1 MMLGVS
7 KNIAQNIVETV
18 KEFCGYD
25 INFINTDG
33 YIFASTDPQR
43 IGDFHEIGKQVADSG
58 KSIEVYAES
67 DYMGT
72 HPGINT
78 PFYYEGEVM
87 AVIGITGEPDKVRQ
101 YSELAYRVTNLIL
114 KENDFASKSMGQQA
128 ATNYIIRSLI
138 NGEPIKRNHF
148 NDFMGTRDLPIDNYY
163 RTAIIQINSR
173 YNPANIYMIEKD
185 IIDAVSNIPLSMYR
199 FQYPD
204 EYVLI
209 FETKSLVST
218 RKSLQKLLN
227 KYEEILQIAIGS
239 EDIIFRQNRS
249 YESAILALKSS
260 RHEKTVALYEE
271 FDLELLLGSL
281 GDNVSERYLN
291 KTIGSL
297 SQDEI
302 GLLKVYYDANM
313 SLKET
318 SERLYIHKNTL
329 QYKLD
334 KIYEKSTYN
343 PRSFHDACILYMA
356 LQLQLR

>member
-1 MMLGVS
+1 MRLGIS

-25 INFINTDG
+25 INFIDTNG

-43 IGDFHEIGKQVADSG
+43 IGDYHEIGKQVIESG
-58 KSIEVYAES
+58 QPIEVYEKS
-67 DYMGT
+67 DYTGT
-72 HPGINT
+72 QPGINT
-78 PFYYEGEVM
+78 PFFYEGEVM

-114 KENDFASKSMGQQA
+114 KENDFASKSMGQQT

-148 NDFMGTRDLPIDNYY
+148 NDFMLARNLPIESPY

-173 YNPANIYMIEKD
+173 YNPANIYLIEKD
-185 IIDAVSNIPLSMYR
+185 IIDVVSNISLSMYR

-204 EYVLI
+204 EYVII
-209 FETKSLVST
+209 FETKSLIST
-218 RKSLQKLLN
+218 KKALQRILN
-227 KYEEILQIAIGS
+227 KYSEILKIAIGS
-239 EDIIFRQNRS
+239 EESIFRQNRS
-249 YESAILALKSS
+249 YESAILALKSI
-260 RHEKTVALYEE
+260 HHKMGVALYED

-281 GDNVSERYLN
+281 GDNVTKRYRD
-291 KTIGSL
+291 KTLGAL
-297 SQDEI
+297 TKDEI
-302 GLLKVYYDANM
+302 ELLKVYYDSNM

-318 SERLYIHKNTL
+318 SNRLYIHKNTL

-343 PRSFHDACILYMA
+343 PRSFHDANILYMA
-356 LQLQLR
+356 LQML